1 MKHAYMIIAHK
12 NDVTFSTL
20 LRMLDH
26 PDNDIFIHFDAKVKD
41 FGTEEMQKIRNSL
54 SHAGIFFT
62 RRTSVI
68 WGGYSQ
74 IRSELILLEAAVGH
88 GHYDYYHLISGQD
101 LPIQSTEEINSFFEK
116 NKGKQFI
123 ETFSLSE
130 ACMDRVKYFYFAQE
144 RMGRKELKDLGLFL
158 KLIMKATYVIQNRL
172 KLYRNRKISFMRG
185 ANWFSITHELAEY
198 ILENRKWIR
207 KTFRWTRC
215 CDEVFLQTLIHN
227 TRFEDQISEQGY
239 LRCIDWDRG
248 MPYIWKR
255 EDQDYL
261 QKSPMLFARKFD
273 SNVDP
278 DIVEKICEAYG

>member
-54 SHAGIFFT
+54 SHAGICFT

-101 LPIQSTEEINSFFEK
+101 LPIQST
-116 NKGKQFI
+116 
-123 ETFSLSE
+123 
-130 ACMDRVKYFYFAQE
+130 
-144 RMGRKELKDLGLFL
+144 
-158 KLIMKATYVIQNRL
+158 
-172 KLYRNRKISFMRG
+172 
-185 ANWFSITHELAEY
+185 
-198 ILENRKWIR
+198 
-207 KTFRWTRC
+207 
-215 CDEVFLQTLIHN
+215 
-227 TRFEDQISEQGY
+227 
-239 LRCIDWDRG
+239 
-248 MPYIWKR
+248 
-255 EDQDYL
+255 
-261 QKSPMLFARKFD
+261 
-273 SNVDP
+273 
-278 DIVEKICEAYG
+278 